1 MRTKI
6 LRVSSLLLMSLT
18 LLFASIAGTTTA
30 YAFDNEVKNGVVP
43 IVFYLKGAKVLLTD
57 GTNYQEYQD
66 LGDCEWSGGSGFF
79 VGDGSGSA
87 QYIVTNAHVVED
99 YVAAKEGEE
108 FATLYGY
115 TEEGYGII
123 IYASS
128 CELRVYYDQNDY
140 EAAYVDCI
148 GDSEKVDLAVLRLRD
163 PTDKRHTLPLMETNE
178 KMAVMPVKKLMLST
192 GIPMIVSMVLQA
204 VYNIVDSAFVSNM
217 ANGGEQALN
226 ALTLAFPM
234 QVLMVAVGI
243 GTGVGANV
251 LTAKSLG
258 SGDHEQANRT
268 AGNAAFMSAVIYAAF
283 LLFGIFGTGL
293 YIGSQTSDPDA
304 ARMGT
309 EYLQICCIFSF
320 GMCFFAIYEKLLQAT
335 GHSVYSTAAQIAG
348 AVTNIVLDP
357 IMIYGLLG
365 CPEMGVKGA
374 AYATVIGQI
383 VSFALAFI
391 FHLRVNESISN
402 KLIYFKPDLRT
413 IKLIYSIGLPAIISQ
428 ALISVMTYGMNL
440 VLGGIAGEAVTAYGL
455 YYKVMQFLLFARVG
469 RNRGLGIR
477 WKLNPWVMRKVPRL
491 SGFTSALPCMTRP
504 RWAA

>member
-1 MRTKI
+1 
-6 LRVSSLLLMSLT
+6 
-18 LLFASIAGTTTA
+18 
-30 YAFDNEVKNGVVP
+30 
-43 IVFYLKGAKVLLTD
+43 
-57 GTNYQEYQD
+57 
-66 LGDCEWSGGSGFF
+66 
-79 VGDGSGSA
+79 
-87 QYIVTNAHVVED
+87 
-99 YVAAKEGEE
+99 
-108 FATLYGY
+108 
-115 TEEGYGII
+115 
-123 IYASS
+123 
-128 CELRVYYDQNDY
+128 
-140 EAAYVDCI
+140 
-148 GDSEKVDLAVLRLRD
+148 
-163 PTDKRHTLPLMETNE
+163 METNE

-391 FHLRVNESISN
+391 FHLKVNKSISN

-440 VLGGIAGEAVTAYGL
+440 VLGGIAGETVTAYGL
-455 YYKVMQFLLFARVG
+455 YYKVMQFLLFAAFGMRDAIMPITAFSYG
-469 RNRGLGIR
+469 MGDADRIR
-477 WKLNPWVMRKVPRL
+477 DAVKYGHLYTFIIMIAGTIFLEIFAEPFAAVFGL
-491 SGFTSALPCMTRP
+491 SGVTNELCISAMRIISVCFVFAGANIAFQGIFQALGAGISSLIISLCRQLVFVFPFALIFAALSGGEAENAWLVWITFPIAEILTSAAAVFLHIRIMRTRVSP
-504 RWAA
+504 SALSAANTVRES

>member
-1 MRTKI
+1 
-6 LRVSSLLLMSLT
+6 
-18 LLFASIAGTTTA
+18 
-30 YAFDNEVKNGVVP
+30 
-43 IVFYLKGAKVLLTD
+43 
-57 GTNYQEYQD
+57 
-66 LGDCEWSGGSGFF
+66 
-79 VGDGSGSA
+79 
-87 QYIVTNAHVVED
+87 
-99 YVAAKEGEE
+99 
-108 FATLYGY
+108 
-115 TEEGYGII
+115 
-123 IYASS
+123 
-128 CELRVYYDQNDY
+128 
-140 EAAYVDCI
+140 
-148 GDSEKVDLAVLRLRD
+148 
-163 PTDKRHTLPLMETNE
+163 METNE

-391 FHLRVNESISN
+391 FHLKVNKSISN

-455 YYKVMQFLLFARVG
+455 YYKVMQFLLFAAFGMRDAIMPITAFSYG
-469 RNRGLGIR
+469 MGDADRIR
-477 WKLNPWVMRKVPRL
+477 DAVKYGHLYTFIIMIAGTIFLEIFAEPFAAVFGL
-491 SGFTSALPCMTRP
+491 SGVTNELCISAMRIISVCFVFAGANIAFQGIFQALGAGISSLIISLCRQLVFVFPFALIFAALSGGEAENACLVWITFPIAEILTSAAAVFLHIRIMRTRVSP
-504 RWAA
+504 SALSAANTVRES